1 MNVFSFKAEIKTM
14 EPGTNTAY
22 IEFPYDV
29 ESSFGTKGRIKVVCY
44 FEDVEYRG
52 SLVKMGTECHIIGM
66 TQDIRKKIEKKV
78 GDIIN
83 IKIYKDEAERIADVH
98 PAFDALM
105 QQDDVLRSAY
115 DKLSFTRKK
124 EIFTKLTEAKK
135 EETMQARLAK
145 IVESLKS

>member
-66 TQDIRKKIEKKV
+66 TQDIRNRIDKKV

-83 IKIYKDEAERIADVH
+83 IK
-98 PAFDALM
+98 M
-105 QQDDVLRSAY
+105 
-115 DKLSFTRKK
+115 
-124 EIFTKLTEAKK
+124 
-135 EETMQARLAK
+135 
-145 IVESLKS
+145 